1 MESERLKMKD
11 FIKKCPV
18 FLILAASG
26 LLFSLI
32 GIVGRFS
39 IYKEY
44 EFHVTGRPYLT
55 LMMEGISKGTMPW
68 EAAEA
73 IGMGADEFPGGWF
86 YGWGNRGQMIGMPSE
101 GEAAEAFPGG
111 NEGDGSMSAL
121 GNGESDLNGQDDK
134 GNPGEGEE
142 GAAGNPEEAREEG
155 APGNPEEARGEGAP
169 GKPVEE
175 GKEGA
180 AGNPEEARE
189 EGTPGNS
196 VEEGERKDSNG
207 QGATETKT
215 AGDSRTYTFQTV
227 TEDYFN
233 DAAFIGDS
241 RTVGLFEYGG
251 IEERADFYAKI
262 SLTIYD
268 VFTTPVAKDEET
280 GKKIT
285 VEEALMQKSYGK
297 VYLML
302 GINELGTGTTD
313 TFMEEYEK
321 VVARIRELQ
330 PDAII
335 YVQGIMKVTGAK
347 DAEDEIFN
355 NTNIEDKNRAIAEL
369 ADNRDIFY
377 IDVNEVVCD
386 AEGSL
391 NAEYTVDEV
400 HLKAK
405 YYEIW
410 KQFLLEHGIVK

>member
-1 MESERLKMKD
+1 MKD

-18 FLILAASG
+18 FLMLAASG

-32 GIVGRFS
+32 GIIGRYS
-39 IYKEY
+39 VYKEY
-44 EFHVTGRPYLT
+44 EFHVAERPYLA

-68 EAAEA
+68 EVTEA
-73 IGMGADEFPGGWF
+73 IGMGADQFPGGLLYEWRN
-86 YGWGNRGQMIGMPSE
+86 GNGGQMIGIPSE
-101 GEAAEAFPGG
+101 GEAEEALSESDGSVSALE
-111 NEGDGSMSAL
+111 NEGVPEGVNGS
-121 GNGESDLNGQDDK
+121 DIQ
-134 GNPGEGEE
+134 
-142 GAAGNPEEAREEG
+142 GAAGDSVDLGRQEGTGNSSEAGRQSAVGNSGEPGKQEPAADSG
-155 APGNPEEARGEGAP
+155 AP
-169 GKPVEE
+169 
-175 GKEGA
+175 KE
-180 AGNPEEARE
+180 
-189 EGTPGNS
+189 
-196 VEEGERKDSNG
+196 D
-207 QGATETKT
+207 
-215 AGDSRTYTFQTV
+215 RTYSFQTV

-233 DAAFIGDS
+233 DAVFIGDS

-285 VEEALMQKSYGK
+285 VEEALMKKKYGK

-321 VVARIRELQ
+321 VVDRIRELQ
-330 PDAII
+330 PDAVI
-335 YVQGIMKVTGAK
+335 YVQGIMKVTGTK

-355 NTNIEDKNRAIAEL
+355 NTNIEDKNRAIAGL

-386 AEGSL
+386 GEGNL
-391 NAEYTVDEV
+391 NGEYTIDEV

-405 YYEIW
+405 YYDIW